1 MIRLAALR
9 EKLRQI
15 LHLGDSPQRTAMA
28 FAVGVLI
35 AFSPTYGLH
44 TVCVFFFAWAF
55 RLNFL
60 AVMAGNLVN
69 NPWTFLPIIAGSLGV
84 GLFLDP
90 VGPQPQIDW
99 TYFSSLMLWDQFR
112 LLWTQFRP
120 YLVPFV
126 LGHVLLGATAAA
138 VGYAIMYQAILKFRE
153 HHAKTHPQATVAP
166 PPPSC

>member
-1 MIRLAALR
+1 MISRAAIK

-28 FAVGVLI
+28 FAAGILI

-44 TVCVFFFAWAF
+44 TASVFFSAWAF

-60 AVMAGNLVN
+60 AMMAGNLVN
-69 NPWTFLPIIAGSLGV
+69 NPWTFLPIIAGSMGV

-99 TYFSSLMLWDQFR
+99 ADFSSLMMWDQFR

-126 LGHVLLGATAAA
+126 LGHVLLGVVAATA
-138 VGYAIMYQAILKFRE
+138 GYFIMYQSVLKFRA
-153 HHAKTHPQATVAP
+153 HHAKTHQQAPVAP

>member
-84 GLFLDP
+84 GLWLDP
-90 VGPQPQIDW
+90 VGPAPNIDW
-99 TYFSSLMLWDQFR
+99 IAFQSLMLWDQFGM
-112 LLWTQFRP
+112 LWTQFHP

-126 LGHVLLGATAAA
+126 LGHVLLGLGGAAT
-138 VGYAIMYQAILKFRE
+138 GYIIMYQAVRRFRE
-153 HHAKTHPQATVAP
+153 HYAQTHPQAPVAP

>member
-1 MIRLAALR
+1 MISFAAIR
-9 EKLRQI
+9 EKMRQV
-15 LHLGDSPQRTAMA
+15 LHLGDSPQRTALA
-28 FAVGVLI
+28 FAVGVFI

-44 TVCVFFFAWAF
+44 FVTALLCAWAF
-55 RLNFL
+55 RLNLL
-60 AVMAGNLVN
+60 ALMAGNLIN
-69 NPWTFLPIIAGSLGV
+69 NPWTVLPIIAGSMGV
-84 GLFLDP
+84 GLLLDP

-126 LGHVLLGATAAA
+126 LGHVLLGAIAA
-138 VGYAIMYQAILKFRE
+138 VVGYTIVYQLILRFRE
-153 HHAKTHPQATVAP
+153 HQARTHRQAPVAP

>member
-1 MIRLAALR
+1 MIPLTAIR

-44 TVCVFFFAWAF
+44 TASAFLFAWAF

-60 AVMAGNLVN
+60 ALMAGNLVN
-69 NPWTFLPIIAGSLGV
+69 NPWTFLPIVAGSMWV
-84 GLFLDP
+84 GLLLDP

-99 TYFSSLMLWDQFR
+99 AYFNSLMLWDQFQ
-112 LLWTQFRP
+112 LLWTQFHP
-120 YLVPFV
+120 YVVPFV
-126 LGHVLLGATAAA
+126 LGHVLLGIVGAAA
-138 VGYAIMYQAILKFRE
+138 GYFIMYQAILKFRE
-153 HHAKTHPQATVAP
+153 HHAKTHQQVPVAP

>member
-1 MIRLAALR
+1 MIPPTVIK
-9 EKLRQI
+9 EKLRQV

-44 TVCVFFFAWAF
+44 TASAFLFAWAF

-60 AVMAGNLVN
+60 ALMAGNLIN
-69 NPWTFLPIIAGSLGV
+69 NPWTFLPIVASSMWV
-84 GLFLDP
+84 GLLLDP

-99 TYFSSLMLWDQFR
+99 ASFGSLMIWDQFR

-126 LGHVLLGATAAA
+126 LGHVLLGIIGAAA
-138 VGYAIMYQAILKFRE
+138 GYFIMYQAILKFRE
-153 HHAKTHPQATVAP
+153 HHAKTRQQAPVAP

>member
-1 MIRLAALR
+1 MIPLALIK
-9 EKLRQI
+9 EKLSQI

-28 FAVGVLI
+28 FALGVFI

-44 TVCVFFFAWAF
+44 TASVFLFAWAF

-60 AVMAGNLVN
+60 ALMAGNIVN
-69 NPWTFLPIIAGSLGV
+69 NPWTFLPIVAGSMGV
-84 GLFLDP
+84 GLWLDP

-99 TYFSSLMLWDQFR
+99 PYFNSLMLWDQVR

-120 YLVPFV
+120 YVVPFV
-126 LGHVLLGATAAA
+126 VGHVLLGVIAAA
-138 VGYAIMYQAILKFRE
+138 VGYFLLYQTIVRFRE
-153 HHAKTHPQATVAP
+153 HHARAHQKVPVAP

>member
-1 MIRLAALR
+1 MIPLTVIK

-44 TVCVFFFAWAF
+44 TASAFLFAWAF

-69 NPWTFLPIIAGSLGV
+69 NPWTFLPIVAGSMGV
-84 GLFLDP
+84 GLLLDP
-90 VGPQPQIDW
+90 VGAPPNIDW
-99 TYFSSLMLWDQFR
+99 VPVQSLQ
-112 LLWTQFRP
+112 
-120 YLVPFV
+120 LVDKIPLF
-126 LGHVLLGATAAA
+126 LN
-138 VGYAIMYQAILKFRE
+138 
-153 HHAKTHPQATVAP
+153 
-166 PPPSC
+166 

>member
-1 MIRLAALR
+1 MTSFAAIR
-9 EKLRQI
+9 EKMRQV

-28 FAVGVLI
+28 FAVGVFI

-44 TVCVFFFAWAF
+44 IASAFLCAWLF
-55 RLNFL
+55 RLNL
-60 AVMAGNLVN
+60 VALMAGTLVN
-69 NPWTFLPIIAGSLGV
+69 NPWTVLPIIAGSMGV
-84 GLFLDP
+84 GLLLDP

-126 LGHVLLGATAAA
+126 LGHILLGVVAAA
-138 VGYAIMYQAILKFRE
+138 GGYIVLYQAILKFRAHQAKA
-153 HHAKTHPQATVAP
+153 HHQAPVAP